1 MGKKWSL
8 RRTVGCLG
16 VCLALAA
23 CAVTWFVVAVAKPR
37 LANQQEIERLAAPA
51 GLDWNDPSHVDSMLV
66 VLAELLVARPANAG
80 ISIGV
85 TRSGRRHIVSR
96 GVTSK
101 DDHGTDVD
109 DSTLFELGSLTK
121 TFTGLALAQAV
132 ADGQMRLDQPIG
144 ELLQASLQFPDAV
157 KSITI
162 EAVATHTAGL
172 PSNPPSVS
180 FLASLFKKHPFGGV
194 TDHDAFESLSQM
206 QFEEPLAGEYSYSNF
221 GFMLLGRLIEE
232 GTGESYAR
240 LIQNRLAGSLGMR
253 HTWVAPPA
261 GDRARLAT
269 GHRVGHP
276 VEHWYEFEMPGASG
290 VVSTVS
296 DMLTYLEAHLHPES
310 TPLGAA
316 IRLAMEPRV
325 RASDA
330 VEVGLGWHVYTVPDA
345 PQVVYHNGAT
355 MGFRSYVGMAPEL
368 DLGIVV
374 LGNSRDPT
382 INAIGRLIMRTLT
395 GTVEPGA

>member
-1 MGKKWSL
+1 MA
-8 RRTVGCLG
+8 VVAG
-16 VCLALAA
+16 VVA
-23 CAVTWFVVAVAKPR
+23 WFVVAVAKPR
-37 LANQQEIERLAAPA
+37 LANQREIEGLAAPA
-51 GLDWNDPSHVDSMLV
+51 GLDWNDPSHVDSMLT
-66 VLAELLVARPANAG
+66 VLADLLVARPANAG

-85 TRSGRRHIVSR
+85 TRNGRRHVVFR

-109 DSTLFELGSLTK
+109 DSTLFELGSVTK
-121 TFTGLALAQAV
+121 TFTGVALAQAV
-132 ADGQMRLDQPIG
+132 VDRQMSLDQPIA
-144 ELLQASLQFPDAV
+144 ELLPASQQLPDAV
-157 KSITI
+157 RSITI
-162 EAVATHTAGL
+162 GALATHTAGL
-172 PSNPPSVS
+172 SSNPPSVS

-194 TDHDAFESLSQM
+194 TDRDAFESLSQI
-206 QFEEPLAGEYSYSNF
+206 QFEESVAREYNYSNF

-232 GTGESYAR
+232 GTGEGYAR
-240 LIQNRLAGSLGMR
+240 LIEDRVAGSLGMR
-253 HTWVAPPA
+253 HTWVAPPEA
-261 GDRARLAT
+261 ERARLAT

-276 VEHWYEFEMPGASG
+276 VEHWYEFELPGASG

-296 DMLTYLEAHLHPES
+296 DMLTYLEAHLHPEA
-310 TPLGAA
+310 TPLAAA

-325 RASDA
+325 RASDD
-330 VEVGLGWHVYTVPDA
+330 VEVGLGWHIYTVPDV

-395 GTVEPGA
+395 GNEERGG